1 MYFLK
6 LWTSSRWPWKGGE
19 DSCEKNPY
27 LENKMKYKSYFE
39 KGLKIL
45 EKKGT

>member
-6 LWTSSRWPWKGGE
+6 LWTSLRWPWKRGQ

-27 LENKMKYKSYFE
+27 LKNKMKYKPYFE

-45 EKKGT
+45 GKKGT